1 MTWNTNVQR
10 RSPAT
15 KAPRS
20 FLQNHWQKVVAL
32 AIWLALL
39 GSFFWYAHANNQ
51 SLAETVFALI
61 QLMQASAYGP
71 LLYVVIYT
79 VRPFTFFSSA
89 LLTIAGG
96 FLFGPLWGVA
106 YTVVAA
112 NLSAM
117 AAYLAGRYFG
127 QGVLREEATGG
138 LVNNYANRMRHNS
151 FETVLIMRLI
161 FLPYDLVNYL
171 AGFLR
176 IDWKAFL
183 LATALGSI
191 PATISIVL
199 LGAAASPAEIE
210 QFFLAGTLPSLDG
223 RILAMS
229 VGMFLVSLALS
240 RYFKRRERQP

>member
-1 MTWNTNVQR
+1 MTWNTGVQR
-10 RSPAT
+10 GNSAA
-15 KAPRS
+15 KALRS
-20 FLQNHWQKVVAL
+20 FLQNHWQKIVAL

-39 GSFFWYAHANNQ
+39 GAFFWYASANNQ

-79 VRPFTFFSSA
+79 IRPFTFFSSA

-127 QGVLREEATGG
+127 LGVLREETTGG
-138 LVNNYANRMRHNS
+138 LVSNYANRMRHNS

-210 QFFLAGTLPSLDG
+210 QFFLAGTLPGLDG
-223 RILAMS
+223 RILALS
-229 VGMFLVSLALS
+229 VVMFLVSLVLS
-240 RYFKRRERQP
+240 RYFKRREQRA